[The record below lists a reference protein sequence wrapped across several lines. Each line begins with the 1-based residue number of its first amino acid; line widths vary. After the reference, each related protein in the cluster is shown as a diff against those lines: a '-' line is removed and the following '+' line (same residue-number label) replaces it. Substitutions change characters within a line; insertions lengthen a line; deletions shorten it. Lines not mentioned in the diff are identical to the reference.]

1 MIIKNLICNFYNA
14 FKNSWKGLVHAF
26 HTQWAFRIELVIL
39 VIATPWAFYFSH
51 TATELVLMITSIV
64 LLPMLELLNSAIET
78 TVNRISME
86 YHELSKQAKDMASA
100 AMFVAGLNVLIT
112 WGIIIFSYL

>member
-1 MIIKNLICNFYNA
+1 MIITDTIFKFYNA
-14 FKNSWKGLVHAF
+14 FKNSGRGIVHAF
-26 HTQWAFRIELVIL
+26 KTQWAFRIELIIL
-39 VIATPWAFYFSH
+39 VVATPFAFYISH
-51 TATELVLMITSIV
+51 TSTELVLLITSIV

-78 TVNRISME
+78 TVNRIGME
-86 YHELSKQAKDMASA
+86 YNELSKQAKDMASA